1 MLSQPD
7 RARDRPRPEV
17 GYLRREA
24 IAGTGYGP
32 VSSTGPPTPALP
44 PLTAKQRLTD
54 GHDMAYRS
62 DALVGASEAVRFS
75 PDQVS
80 TSPSGVLAVFS

>member
-1 MLSQPD
+1 
-7 RARDRPRPEV
+7 
-17 GYLRREA
+17 
-24 IAGTGYGP
+24 
-32 VSSTGPPTPALP
+32 
-44 PLTAKQRLTD
+44 
-54 GHDMAYRS
+54 MAYRS